1 MVLSAAARLGLKLT
15 VSVVAEYS
23 FKQLISSH
31 FLSFPQTACAL
42 PCDGYNG
49 APLLEGP

>member
-31 FLSFPQTACAL
+31 FLKPLVLCRAMDIMAL
-42 PCDGYNG
+42 PC
-49 APLLEGP
+49 